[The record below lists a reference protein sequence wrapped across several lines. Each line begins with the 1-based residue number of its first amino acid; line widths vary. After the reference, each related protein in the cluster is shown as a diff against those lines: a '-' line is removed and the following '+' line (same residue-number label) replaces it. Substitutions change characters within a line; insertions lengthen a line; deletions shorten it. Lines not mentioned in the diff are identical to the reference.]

1 MCDLMRR
8 RGKTWI
14 DSRIESL
21 LIIIMLNL
29 CAGTIISISVLLL
42 NLSLSFSRLFP
53 LFCLNT
59 SNLIITCHAVY
70 KHTYPNQFF
79 FIANFFFGRI
89 KMPSC
94 TYIKIPIIKIYRFAW
109 VKLTI
114 QQLRK
119 RINNFVFFFLLLHGF
134 VCFSL
139 FKCCILPLLC
149 CCNNSIIN
157 EV

>member
-1 MCDLMRR
+1 MRDLMRR

-14 DSRIESL
+14 DTRIESL

-59 SNLIITCHAVY
+59 SNLIITCHAVISI
-70 KHTYPNQFF
+70 HIRINFFHRDFF
-79 FIANFFFGRI
+79 FFQLFGRI
-89 KMPSC
+89 EMPSC

-119 RINNFVFFFLLLHGF
+119 RINNFVFFFSFAAWICLF
-134 VCFSL
+134 FS
-139 FKCCILPLLC
+139 F
-149 CCNNSIIN
+149 
-157 EV
+157 